1 MGLHCLDESLH
12 SPLYKGWVI
21 IGGFFLPLN
30 TENRGENSKRIF
42 ERVTSGVLINR
53 LCKIGLIET
62 LAC

>member
-1 MGLHCLDESLH
+1 MGDNWRL
-12 SPLYKGWVI
+12 V
-21 IGGFFLPLN
+21 FFLPLN

-53 LCKIGLIET
+53 LGKIGLIET